1 MATKL
6 RIENGK
12 WEINASFNR
21 FRRAGH
27 AGAASLALADNS
39 PCRTLQDT
47 DSAGLHDAA
56 ISAMH
61 THRGECGF
69 FVHIE
74 QNDIIM

>member
-1 MATKL
+1 M
-6 RIENGK
+6 ENGK
-12 WEINASFNR
+12 LTHRSNR

-61 THRGECGF
+61 THTAGNAGF